1 MINNLS
7 ESFPL
12 SINIKGKLLSLK
24 KPVVMGIVNIN
35 NDSFYVKSRMQ
46 DAEEA
51 TELTSKMLQSGAQ
64 IIDVGAASSRPG
76 AKLMG
81 FSEEIDLLLP
91 VLERLILQFPE
102 TPFSV
107 DTYNSK
113 TAEVVIKAGAAI
125 INDIS
130 AGNIDKNMLAVV
142 AQYKVPYIMMH
153 MQGIPE
159 FMQDA
164 PKYEH
169 VVQETIQF
177 FVEKVGLAKQAG
189 VKDIIIDPGFGFGKT
204 LAHNYSLLK
213 YLHLFKAFQL
223 PLLCGLSRK
232 SIVNKVINTSAEKAL
247 NGTTVLNTIALLN
260 GASILRV
267 HDVLE
272 AKEAVELVHYYSSI
286 KGE

>member
-24 KPVVMGIVNIN
+24 KPVVMGILNIN

>member
-1 MINNLS
+1 
-7 ESFPL
+7 
-12 SINIKGKLLSLK
+12 
-24 KPVVMGIVNIN
+24 
-35 NDSFYVKSRMQ
+35 
-46 DAEEA
+46 
-51 TELTSKMLQSGAQ
+51 
-64 IIDVGAASSRPG
+64 
-76 AKLMG
+76 MG

-232 SIVNKVINTSAEKAL
+232 SIVYKVINTSAEKAL

>member
-24 KPVVMGIVNIN
+24 KPVVMGILNIN

-64 IIDVGAASSRPG
+64 IIDVGAASSRSG

-113 TAEVVIKAGAAI
+113 TAEVAIKAGAAI

-232 SIVNKVINTSAEKAL
+232 SIVYKVINTSAEKAL

>member
-24 KPVVMGIVNIN
+24 KPVVMGILNIN

-91 VLERLILQFPE
+91 VLERLIIQFPE

-130 AGNIDKNMLAVV
+130 AGEIDKNMFAVI

-164 PKYEH
+164 PKYGH

-260 GASILRV
+260 GANILRV

>member
-113 TAEVVIKAGAAI
+113 TAEVAIKAGAAI

>member
-24 KPVVMGIVNIN
+24 KPVVMGILNIN

-64 IIDVGAASSRPG
+64 IIDIGAASSRPG

-113 TAEVVIKAGAAI
+113 TAEVAIKAGAAI

>member
-24 KPVVMGIVNIN
+24 KPVVMGILNIN

-113 TAEVVIKAGAAI
+113 TAEVAIKAGAAI